1 MPSFHSQFSGKP
13 EQILGTRGPKRQI
26 PRSTKP
32 GSTRQPCVHV
42 DTFSIN
48 PVLVIRCLTVAALA
62 GLLLAVGLRLSWRE
76 VVLALKRC
84 RISWV
89 LAINFVGVPAIT
101 LIAGTL
107 FHLERDL
114 MLGMLLLAAA
124 PFAPVVPVFT
134 RMARGDLALAA
145 GLTGVFP
152 FLSAMFT
159 PIVCAVCLKFVPGSE
174 ALRFEF
180 LSVLGAL
187 AATITLPLA
196 AGVALNHWHPGLAR
210 WGLRPVEMLS
220 EVIGA
225 LSLVYVTVVELKT
238 VLAIDAKPLL
248 VMVLVFELA
257 FVVGY
262 WSGGAETSRRVIAL
276 GTSNRNIALA
286 VLVAISSF
294 PNTPVVGAV
303 VANGLLL
310 ILLGLLHVAW
320 WRYGRSP
327 RLRS

>member
-1 MPSFHSQFSGKP
+1 
-13 EQILGTRGPKRQI
+13 
-26 PRSTKP
+26 
-32 GSTRQPCVHV
+32 V

-62 GLLLAVGLRLSWRE
+62 GLLLAVGLRLTWRE
-76 VVLALKRC
+76 VGSALKRC
-84 RISWV
+84 RMSWV
-89 LAINFVGVPAIT
+89 LGINFVGVPAIT

-187 AATITLPLA
+187 VATITLPLA
-196 AGVALNHWHPGLAR
+196 AGVALNHWHPALAR
-210 WGLRPVEMLS
+210 RGLRPVEVLS

-238 VLAIDAKPLL
+238 VLAVDAKPLL

-257 FVVGY
+257 LIAGY
-262 WSGGAETSRRVIAL
+262 WSGGTEQTSRQALAL

-294 PNTPVVGAV
+294 PNTPVVGVV

-310 ILLGLLHVAW
+310 ILLGLVHVAW
-320 WRYGRSP
+320 WRFGRSP
-327 RLRS
+327 WLRS

>member
-1 MPSFHSQFSGKP
+1 
-13 EQILGTRGPKRQI
+13 
-26 PRSTKP
+26 
-32 GSTRQPCVHV
+32 V
-42 DTFSIN
+42 DSFSIN

-62 GLLLAVGLRLSWRE
+62 GLLLAVGLRLTWRE
-76 VVLALKRC
+76 VLSALQRC

-134 RMARGDLALAA
+134 RMAHGDLALAA

-152 FLSAMFT
+152 FLSAVFT
-159 PIVCAVCLKFVPGSE
+159 PIVCVVCLKFVPGSE
-174 ALRFEF
+174 ALQFEF

-187 AATITLPLA
+187 VATITLPLA
-196 AGVALNHWHPGLAR
+196 AGVAVNHWHPAVAR
-210 WGLRPVEMLS
+210 RVLRPVEMFS
-220 EVIGA
+220 EAIGA
-225 LSLVYVTVVELKT
+225 LSLIYVTVVELKA
-238 VLAIDAKPLL
+238 VLAIHAKPLL

-257 FVVGY
+257 LVAGY
-262 WSGGAETSRRVIAL
+262 CIGGTEKASRRVIAL